1 MNSVKAPAA
10 GNIALLATLD
20 TKGAEAAF
28 LKELIQKGG
37 FGTVLIDVGTGEA
50 RGPSPDIPHEEV
62 AKASGAEFS
71 RAGELRRDELME
83 LMGKGAGALL
93 RRLLDEGNLR
103 GVLGIGG
110 NQGTAIASIAMRELP
125 LGFPKMLVS
134 TVASGNMRPY
144 IGTKDIT
151 AMFSVADLLGGV
163 NTVTRAVLSNAAA
176 AITGMAA
183 RAEPLSRSRVRP
195 RVAATSFGNT
205 EPAVGRAR
213 ELLQERGYEI
223 IAFHASG
230 ACGSAMEELI
240 DEGLFDGVL
249 DLTTHELLG
258 EVLGL
263 DIYRPV
269 RPGRLTAAGR
279 KGIPQVVAPG
289 GLDYYCFGGEETIP
303 RELRGRRIHY
313 HNPYNTNVRAS
324 ADELRLVGKELA
336 RRLNEAR
343 GPTAFLF
350 PLRGWTENGRE
361 GGPLNDPEAD
371 GALLASLRASLKPE
385 VSLTEVD
392 SNLNDPPFAELAVE
406 LLERMLKEKQEAW
419 SETSP

>member
-1 MNSVKAPAA
+1 MKSVKPPAA

-20 TKGAEAAF
+20 TKGAEVAF
-28 LKELIQKGG
+28 LKELIQKQG
-37 FGTVLIDVGTGEA
+37 FGTVVIDVGTGKA
-50 RGPSPDIPHEEV
+50 VGPSSDIPREEV
-62 AKASGAEFS
+62 ARASGGEPS
-71 RAGELRRDELME
+71 RRGELRRDELME
-83 LMGKGAGALL
+83 LMGRGAGAILK
-93 RRLLDEGNLR
+93 RLLEGGNLR
-103 GVLGIGG
+103 GVLGLGG
-110 NQGTAIASIAMRELP
+110 NQGTAIASIAMRGLP
-125 LGFPKMLVS
+125 LGFPKLLVS

-151 AMFSVADLLGGV
+151 AMFSVADLMGGV
-163 NTVTRAVLSNAAA
+163 NTVSRAILSNAAA

-183 RAEPLSRSRVRP
+183 RGEPLSYSGARP

-205 EPAVGRAR
+205 EPAVARAR
-213 ELLQERGYEI
+213 ELLQERGYEV

-240 DEGLFDGVL
+240 EEGLFGGVL

-263 DIYRPV
+263 DIYQPV
-269 RPGRLTAAGR
+269 RKGRLTAAGR

-289 GLDYYCFGGEETIP
+289 GLDYYCFGGAETIP
-303 RELRGRRIHY
+303 PELRGRKTHY

-324 ADELRLVGKELA
+324 AEELKLVGKELA

-361 GGPLNDPEAD
+361 GGPLSDPEAD
-371 GALLASLRASLKPE
+371 RALLKSLRESLRPE
-385 VSLTEVD
+385 VSLMEVD
-392 SNLNDPPFAELAVE
+392 SNLNDPP
-406 LLERMLKEKQEAW
+406 
-419 SETSP
+419 